1 MMEPGIKEF
10 FRRLSLSIG
19 LCIVWMAINIVI
31 GVKLDYA
38 FFEDKIQMGNIV
50 FYIWVALSF
59 IGLLWL
65 YMRIWKNPI
74 EHLDD

>member
-1 MMEPGIKEF
+1 MEPGIKEF

-31 GVKLDYA
+31 GVKLGYA
-38 FFEDKIQMGNIV
+38 FFEDKIQIGNIV
-50 FYIWVALSF
+50 FYIWVAISF

-65 YMRIWKNPI
+65 CIRIWENPI